1 MPEWKPQPFWEG
13 QEVFIIGGGHSL
25 RDFDW
30 SLLLNERTI
39 GCNQAFRLGEAVCD
53 ICVFCDSSLIFEKP
67 EPGGGKLKPRAGFY
81 DELSKF
87 RNPVVTNDNA
97 LKHRPE
103 PWLKW
108 MPRRTKGLHH
118 DALGFNANTGAT
130 AINLALILGA
140 KTVYL
145 LGFDMFLDDK
155 GRPNWHDNLID
166 KPSNECYERFLAS
179 FGHVSR
185 ELPIKF
191 PGCQVFNVTKKSNL
205 NIFPKLDF
213 DEFWEKRKNKDGR

>member
-1 MPEWKPQPFWEG
+1 MPEWKPGPFWEG
-13 QEVFIIGGGHSL
+13 QEVFIIGGGTSL
-25 RDFDW
+25 RNFDW

-53 ICVFCDSSLIFEKP
+53 ICVFCDRKFIFEEKD
-67 EPGGGKLKPRAGFY
+67 KPRKGFY
-81 DELSKF
+81 DELAKF
-87 RNPVVTNDNA
+87 RNPVVTNDNQ
-97 LKHRPE
+97 LRFRPE

-108 MPRRTKGLHH
+108 MLRRPKGLHH

-145 LGFDMFLDDK
+145 LGFDMFLDEK
-155 GRPNWHDNLID
+155 GNPNWHDNLID
-166 KPSNECYERFLAS
+166 NPCSEVYERFLAS

-185 ELPIKF
+185 ELPVKF
-191 PGCQVFNVTKKSNL
+191 PGRQIFNVTKKSNL

-213 DEFWEKRKNKDGR
+213 DEFWEKRKGIKK